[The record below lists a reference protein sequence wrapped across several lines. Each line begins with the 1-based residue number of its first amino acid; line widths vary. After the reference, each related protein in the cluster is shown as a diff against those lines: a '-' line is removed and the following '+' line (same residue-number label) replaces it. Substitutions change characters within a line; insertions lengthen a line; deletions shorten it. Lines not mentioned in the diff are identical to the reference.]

1 MMKKKIVISLMLLL
15 STMGAMAQEEE
26 NPVGRFSVIPRI
38 GVALANWSGNNI
50 MVDMNGSEEI
60 KSKNQAG
67 FLGGLD
73 VEYRASEYVGVSLG
87 AYYARQG
94 FRYPDFEAVTDADKK
109 LYTGTQNQH
118 VNLDYVQVPLMLKA
132 YITRQFVAQVGVQA
146 GFLCGDGKFLAE
158 ETELEK
164 DKNGSTIH
172 KDTKSVSSTWPA
184 KKMDV
189 SIPIGISYEYMN
201 VILDARYNIGLTK
214 VNKDD
219 LSKSKNKVLTFT
231 VGYRF
236 TL

>member
-1 MMKKKIVISLMLLL
+1 MLVMLLL
-15 STMGAMAQEEE
+15 ASVGAMAQDVE
-26 NPVGRFSVIPRI
+26 NPVGKFSIIPRI
-38 GVALANWSGNNI
+38 GVALSNWSDNNI
-50 MVDMNGSEEI
+50 MVNMNGGEEI

-94 FRYPDFEAVTDADKK
+94 FRYPDYETETDADKK
-109 LYTGTQNQH
+109 LYVGTKNQH
-118 VNLDYVQVPLMLKA
+118 VNLDYIQVPLMLKA

-146 GFLCGDGKFLAE
+146 GFLCGDGKLKAE
-158 ETELEK
+158 ETQLER

-172 KDTKSVSSTWPA
+172 KETESVSSPWPT
-184 KKMDV
+184 KKMDI
-189 SIPIGISYEYMN
+189 SIPVGVSYEYMN

-219 LSKSKNKVLTFT
+219 VSKSKNKVLTFT